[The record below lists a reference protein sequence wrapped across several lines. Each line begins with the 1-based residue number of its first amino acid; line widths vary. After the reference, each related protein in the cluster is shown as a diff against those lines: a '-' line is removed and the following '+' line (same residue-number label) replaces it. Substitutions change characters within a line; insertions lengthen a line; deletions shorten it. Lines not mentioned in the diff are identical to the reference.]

1 MKWAEQCAV
10 VIPCY
15 NEAPTIAALVQ
26 AVREYL
32 PAVIVVD
39 DGSRDAT
46 AEVATQAGAEVIRH
60 PRNRGKGA
68 ALTSGW
74 RRARERGFGW
84 ALCLDG
90 DGQHA
95 PADVPRFLQCAADT
109 GAALVIG
116 NRMTN
121 PAGMPWLR
129 RVVNRWMSRQLS
141 RRAGSHLPDT
151 QCGFRLMRLDAW
163 ARLPS
168 QAAHFEIESDVL
180 LGFLAAG
187 QRVEFVPI
195 QVIYKARASKIHPLV
210 DTVRW
215 FRWWWRRGR

>member
-121 PAGMPWLR
+121 PA
-129 RVVNRWMSRQLS
+129 
-141 RRAGSHLPDT
+141 
-151 QCGFRLMRLDAW
+151 
-163 ARLPS
+163 
-168 QAAHFEIESDVL
+168 
-180 LGFLAAG
+180 
-187 QRVEFVPI
+187 
-195 QVIYKARASKIHPLV
+195 
-210 DTVRW
+210 
-215 FRWWWRRGR
+215 

>member
-26 AVREYL
+26 AVRQYL

-39 DGSRDAT
+39 DGSRDTT
-46 AEVATQAGAEVIRH
+46 AEVAAQAVAEVIRH
-60 PRNRGKGA
+60 PQNRGKGA

-116 NRMTN
+116 NRMTK
-121 PAGMPWLR
+121 PTGMPWLR
-129 RVVNRWMSRQLS
+129 RIVNRWMSRQLS
-141 RRAGSHLPDT
+141 RRAGCRLPDT
-151 QCGFRLMRLDAW
+151 QCGFRLMELDAW
-163 ARLPS
+163 SRLPS

-195 QVIYKARASKIHPLV
+195 QVVYKTRASKIHPLV
-210 DTVRW
+210 DTARW
-215 FRWWWRRGR
+215 FRWWWGRGR

>member
-15 NEAPTIAALVQ
+15 NEAPTVAALVQ
-26 AVREYL
+26 AVRQYL

-46 AEVATQAGAEVIRH
+46 AEVAAQAGAEVISH
-60 PRNRGKGA
+60 PQNRGKGA

-84 ALCLDG
+84 TLCLDG

-109 GAALVIG
+109 GAALVVG
-116 NRMTN
+116 DRMTK
-121 PAGMPWLR
+121 PTGMPWLR
-129 RVVNRWMSRQLS
+129 RIVNRWMSRQLS
-141 RRAGSHLPDT
+141 RRAGRILPDT
-151 QCGFRLMRLDAW
+151 QCGFRLMQLAAW

-180 LGFLAAG
+180 LGFVATG

-215 FRWWWRRGR
+215 FRWWWGRGR